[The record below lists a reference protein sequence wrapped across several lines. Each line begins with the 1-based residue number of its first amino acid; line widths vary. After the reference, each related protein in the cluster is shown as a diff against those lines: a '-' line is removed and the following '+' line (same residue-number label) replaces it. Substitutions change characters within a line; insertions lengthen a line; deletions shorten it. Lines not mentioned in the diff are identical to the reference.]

1 MYLQDRLNQVGI
13 RISYSIVDEV
23 VMSTIVYSYSYD
35 MFIWYWSS
43 EPDPNYI
50 LFTQSKLAWSGWSD
64 TKYSSEAYDY
74 NYTMSVKSLDQT
86 AREAYVDNCQIVHY
100 RDCPYIILAYV
111 NDTFAWR
118 TDTFTGWGDWASN
131 PGRMMSAYWCG
142 NQLYFDL
149 VPIEGADAPPVN
161 VGMIALPLP
170 TVVDQDVYFVA
181 FAADV
186 FGDSLSFWL
195 DFGDGNW
202 AQESTPGGSTDL
214 QIVEFSHRYMTVNN
228 FTATLWVDDG
238 SGLEGH
244 NVSVNLTAVVED
256 GMPRTVDY
264 LWYDMFNVPFHEWDY
279 VRWAYYALD
288 EPLTD
293 SYPYLY
299 KSHWLPPG
307 HDIIYSKMRLNI
319 TGRDMG
325 ELNMAS
331 NPEFLPMMGPE
342 RGGTAKIDW
351 YMQYLTA
358 DEMARYPSHPS
369 IWDDGYTIGL
379 NGTVAM
385 DEQAAKG
392 VLNLSDDGFDDFE
405 AWWAA
410 NNASVTANYTDWLI
424 YEAGPYRLD
433 IFPMYEYDLTLMNV
447 SLEAARVGDEI
458 VLSYD
463 FVGWGLEALMTRWL
477 REAFMPTEW
486 LFEDFRMNAT
496 VGPETTDLDID
507 TAVQYAV
514 YAYMSPETDK
524 PCWAW
529 EAMLQDYVP
538 SDSTHPWSDFDP
550 YVGLTYLDRDSGSA
564 TYGLW
569 VPYDYTPGTF
579 DLWFGETLTFQW
591 PAGDQLY
598 LNHSGT
604 GDWGTV
610 NQTAPMIAALV
621 EPNATDMP
629 EQISVSPANRTLTFT
644 GMAPFYLWSL
654 LQDTHPY
661 LLSEW
666 QRLWELPYG
675 CPYIE
680 FRNGT
685 YTPPVASFTVTPA
698 YGIESTT
705 FGFNAS
711 ASSDVETGAN
721 DLIVRWDWENDGDWD
736 TSWSAD
742 KVANHSY
749 GKVGVYTAKLEIC
762 DSDGLLGNTT
772 RLVTVNDSTAP
783 VTTIS
788 LTGAQG
794 SGGWYVSKVNMTLSA
809 TDAGS
814 GVASTKYWLNDGQW
828 ADYSAPVAIPL
839 EGTFVI
845 GFCSIDN
852 AGNQESNKT
861 TSVKVDTIAPQIAI
875 TTPSKFKPGDVTI
888 TWTCNDTGSDL
899 GLIETGLDGAPL
911 VKRNT
916 STSITFTDLK
926 TGEHTLRMRATDNA
940 GNVGELTYAF
950 TVESGGISS
959 SVIYAVAGI
968 GIVAV
973 VAVIALLLLRRGKG
987 GQEKAK

>member
-1 MYLQDRLNQVGI
+1 
-13 RISYSIVDEV
+13 
-23 VMSTIVYSYSYD
+23 
-35 MFIWYWSS
+35 
-43 EPDPNYI
+43 
-50 LFTQSKLAWSGWSD
+50 
-64 TKYSSEAYDY
+64 
-74 NYTMSVKSLDQT
+74 
-86 AREAYVDNCQIVHY
+86 
-100 RDCPYIILAYV
+100 
-111 NDTFAWR
+111 
-118 TDTFTGWGDWASN
+118 
-131 PGRMMSAYWCG
+131 
-142 NQLYFDL
+142 
-149 VPIEGADAPPVN
+149 
-161 VGMIALPLP
+161 
-170 TVVDQDVYFVA
+170 
-181 FAADV
+181 
-186 FGDSLSFWL
+186 
-195 DFGDGNW
+195 
-202 AQESTPGGSTDL
+202 
-214 QIVEFSHRYMTVNN
+214 
-228 FTATLWVDDG
+228 
-238 SGLEGH
+238 
-244 NVSVNLTAVVED
+244 
-256 GMPRTVDY
+256 
-264 LWYDMFNVPFHEWDY
+264 
-279 VRWAYYALD
+279 
-288 EPLTD
+288 
-293 SYPYLY
+293 
-299 KSHWLPPG
+299 
-307 HDIIYSKMRLNI
+307 
-319 TGRDMG
+319 
-325 ELNMAS
+325 
-331 NPEFLPMMGPE
+331 
-342 RGGTAKIDW
+342 
-351 YMQYLTA
+351 
-358 DEMARYPSHPS
+358 
-369 IWDDGYTIGL
+369 
-379 NGTVAM
+379 
-385 DEQAAKG
+385 
-392 VLNLSDDGFDDFE
+392 
-405 AWWAA
+405 
-410 NNASVTANYTDWLI
+410 
-424 YEAGPYRLD
+424 
-433 IFPMYEYDLTLMNV
+433 
-447 SLEAARVGDEI
+447 
-458 VLSYD
+458 
-463 FVGWGLEALMTRWL
+463 
-477 REAFMPTEW
+477 
-486 LFEDFRMNAT
+486 
-496 VGPETTDLDID
+496 
-507 TAVQYAV
+507 
-514 YAYMSPETDK
+514 
-524 PCWAW
+524 
-529 EAMLQDYVP
+529 
-538 SDSTHPWSDFDP
+538 
-550 YVGLTYLDRDSGSA
+550 
-564 TYGLW
+564 
-569 VPYDYTPGTF
+569 
-579 DLWFGETLTFQW
+579 
-591 PAGDQLY
+591 
-598 LNHSGT
+598 
-604 GDWGTV
+604 
-610 NQTAPMIAALV
+610 MIAALV

-861 TSVKVDTIAPQIAI
+861 TSVKVDTIAPQIEI

-911 VKRNT
+911 VKHNT